1 MQPFIVLKIASHG
14 HRHHVLVHVGV
25 GVVEEVLVV
34 VVLVVLNNNMPLDS
48 EDLYVLKLGS

>member
-1 MQPFIVLKIASHG
+1 MLKIASHG